1 MPLNLN
7 SYFHTLPGIYIISA
21 TKSKQRPTDYKIG
34 LSVDLKSRLHSYSIC
49 FPRGF
54 YIHTIISLPR
64 PQGRWRDRNIDR
76 AVRILEQT
84 IFKTLTT
91 GGIKRLKH
99 AVMKTEWFH
108 GTFKKIFDLVME
120 GVVRSGLNK
129 HAVIHDNLSNVRY
142 GTNTDR
148 SPAQA
153 GRKNPKTL
161 NSVFPR
167 KRLADLEGAM
177 TLLRMRNEWDAIIP
191 SSQESQHSEYTVE

>member
-1 MPLNLN
+1 
-7 SYFHTLPGIYIISA
+7 
-21 TKSKQRPTDYKIG
+21 
-34 LSVDLKSRLHSYSIC
+34 
-49 FPRGF
+49 
-54 YIHTIISLPR
+54 
-64 PQGRWRDRNIDR
+64 
-76 AVRILEQT
+76 
-84 IFKTLTT
+84 
-91 GGIKRLKH
+91 
-99 AVMKTEWFH
+99 MKTEWFH

-120 GVVRSGLNK
+120 GVIRSGLNK

-177 TLLRMRNEWDAIIP
+177 TLLKMRNEWDAIIP
-191 SSQESQHSEYTVE
+191 SRQESQHSEYAVEKIISKRLSPQGDGTVQYLVKWRGYNRIHNTWEPLSNLTNAQRKIDVYEELQRRYEGANTLAGLARMVT